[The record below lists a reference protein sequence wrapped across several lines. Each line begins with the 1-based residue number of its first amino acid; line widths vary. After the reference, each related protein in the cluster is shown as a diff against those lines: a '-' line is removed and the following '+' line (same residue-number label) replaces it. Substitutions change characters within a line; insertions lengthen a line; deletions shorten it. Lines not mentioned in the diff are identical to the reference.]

1 MSAHDAQLV
10 ARVER
15 AIGERPS
22 RVSPLAGGCVADVR
36 LAEFPSGLRA
46 VVKLDDRTAPTL
58 DIEAEMLDDLRT
70 RSDLPVP
77 RTIHAEPSLLVLE
90 HIENEGTITSRA
102 SEQEHAASLLAALH
116 GVRPAPPNDL
126 RFGYDRDTLIGP
138 LVQRNEWG
146 GSWADFFRE
155 RRLLAM
161 ADVALRAGALPPSLA
176 SRLREFA
183 ERRLGALIDE
193 PDAPSLVHGDAWAG
207 NILVRDGR
215 VAAFIDPALSYSHA
229 ETELAFGTLF
239 GTFGERFFDA
249 YRERRPIA
257 PGFFEVRRDVYKL
270 YPLLVHV
277 RLFGA
282 GYVSQVDAIIR
293 RFGV

>member
-1 MSAHDAQLV
+1 MNTGDAQL
-10 ARVER
+10 ALRLER
-15 AIGERPS
+15 EVGERPT
-22 RVSPLAGGCVADVR
+22 RVSALAGGCVADVR

-46 VVKLDDRTAPTL
+46 VVKLDDRVAPTL
-58 DIEAEMLDDLRT
+58 DIEAMMLDDLRT

-77 RTIHAEPSLLVLE
+77 RTISAEPSMLVLE
-90 HIENEGTITSRA
+90 HIENDGTISSRA
-102 SEQEHAASLLAALH
+102 SEQEHAASLLGALH
-116 GVRPAPPNDL
+116 GVRPAPPND
-126 RFGYDRDTLIGP
+126 RPFGYERDTLIGP
-138 LVQRNEWG
+138 LAQRNGWG
-146 GSWADFFRE
+146 GSWVEFFRE

-161 ADVALRAGALPPSLA
+161 TDEALRAGALPSSLA

-183 ERRLGALIDE
+183 ERRLGDLIDE

-215 VAAFIDPALSYSHA
+215 VAAFIDPALSYSHP
-229 ETELAFGTLF
+229 EIELAFGTLF
-239 GTFGERFFDA
+239 GTFGDRFFGA

-257 PGFFEVRRDVYKL
+257 PGFFEVRREVYNL

-277 RLFGA
+277 RLFGG